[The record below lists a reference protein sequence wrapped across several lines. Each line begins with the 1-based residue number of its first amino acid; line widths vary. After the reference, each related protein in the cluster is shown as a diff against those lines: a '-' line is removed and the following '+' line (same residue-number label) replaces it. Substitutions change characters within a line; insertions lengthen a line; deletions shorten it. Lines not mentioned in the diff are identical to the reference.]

1 MNIPK
6 PKNSVKD
13 TFGFSIKTLLVFVLF
28 ILNIQTNA
36 QDKKNKFISNFEE
49 IFITVYTE
57 KSFSFETDVLISDT
71 NLIYLNV
78 EDLFRKLKI
87 KCLSN
92 ENILTGFIENESNR
106 YRIDFKK
113 KQIKIGTISI
123 DFTKRVIADFGVDY
137 IEASALSDAF
147 GLTILFNPRSLSAKL
162 TSSFE
167 LPFIKQQRI
176 ENTRS
181 NISKLQGKPS
191 ISDTIITR
199 NYHLFKLGT
208 LDWSLSSFQNLNIA
222 STSAISL
229 RAGSELL
236 YGEANVS
243 INYNDQSKFDP
254 RQIQYNWR
262 WIDNDKKIIKQAQ
275 LGNVSNQSIA
285 FLNAPLIGAT
295 FNNSPN
301 TIRKASGS
309 FTINDY
315 TEPNWTVELYIN
327 DILVDYTLAD
337 ASGLYLFKVPIVYGY
352 TTLKLKFYGL
362 LGEERT
368 EERTMNTPYT
378 FVPPKTLEYSFTS
391 GVLQDA
397 VNSRFGQVGF
407 NYGVSRFLT
416 FGAGLEYL
424 SSIPNHPFI
433 PFAKITFQPFPS
445 MVLNFDYAHN
455 VSTKGLMNVYFT
467 KNMFL
472 EVDYTKFVEGQL
484 ARRFSALEEL
494 KVRFSRP
501 FKNKYF
507 SGFTRLNFNQFVYK
521 SLTYNQFDFLMSTYY
536 KQFNLS
542 SSSFINWASS
552 NSSFIRSVLALSYR
566 LRNGL
571 VVRSSAE
578 YNLSTNNL
586 VRFNGEIEMRVSEMY
601 FSLSYARS
609 IQSKKNNFFLS
620 LRYDLP
626 FARAGIS
633 SSYSHNSLV
642 FSENAQGS
650 LAFDGENNYVHT
662 SRNSAISKGGI
673 LFYPFLDLNQ
683 NGVLDS
689 GEKKVLL
696 SNVSVASNVA
706 VISKK
711 DSIVRVSDLNAFVNY
726 NVKFSDTDLDNIS
739 WRFKDNTYQ
748 VVVDPNQ
755 YKHVYVPIISVG
767 EVNGMVYLV
776 SNKTMKGQ
784 ARVTLQVY
792 DEKGAKVAETLSE
805 YDGYFSYLGLKPG
818 TYIVRVDESQLK
830 KLNYK
835 SYPTEH
841 QIVIKEST
849 YGDLLEG
856 LDFKLTSI
864 ASLILKE

>member
-13 TFGFSIKTLLVFVLF
+13 AFGFSIKTLLVFVLF

-181 NISKLQGKPS
+181 NISKLQGKPI

-841 QIVIKEST
+841 QIVIKKST

>member
-13 TFGFSIKTLLVFVLF
+13 AFGFSIKTLLVFVLF

-181 NISKLQGKPS
+181 NISKLQGKPI

-455 VSTKGLMNVYFT
+455 VSAKGLMNVYFT

>member
-1 MNIPK
+1 MHIPR

-13 TFGFSIKTLLVFVLF
+13 DFGFSIKTLLIFSVL

-57 KSFSFETDVLISDT
+57 KSFSFETDILISDT

-87 KCLSN
+87 KCLYN

-106 YRIDFKK
+106 YIINFKK

-123 DFTKRVIADFGVDY
+123 DFTKRVIADFGVNY
-137 IEASALSDAF
+137 IEASVLSDAF
-147 GLTILFNPRSLSAKL
+147 GLSILFNPRSLSAKL

-167 LPFIKQQRI
+167 LPFAKQMRI

-222 STSAISL
+222 STTAISL

-236 YGEANVS
+236 YGESNVS
-243 INYNDQSKFDP
+243 LNYDDQNKFDP

-275 LGNVSNQSIA
+275 LGNVSSQSIA

-301 TIRKASGS
+301 TIRKASGF

-327 DILVDYTLAD
+327 DILVDYTVAD
-337 ASGLYLFKVPIVYGY
+337 ASGLYLFQVPIVYGY

-397 VNSRFGQVGF
+397 VKSRFGQVGF

-433 PFAKITFQPFPS
+433 PFAKVSFQPFPS

-455 VSTKGLMNVYFT
+455 VSTRGLMNVYFT
-467 KNMFL
+467 ESIFL
-472 EVDYTKFVEGQL
+472 EVDYTKFVEEQL

-501 FKNKYF
+501 FKSNYF

-601 FSLSYARS
+601 FSFSYARS

-620 LRYDLP
+620 FRYDLP

-633 SSYSHNSLV
+633 SSYSNKSLV

-650 LAFDGENNYVHT
+650 LAFGGDNNYVHV
-662 SRNSAISKGGI
+662 SRNSAIGKGGV

-696 SNVSVASNVA
+696 SNVSVSSNVA

-748 VVVDPNQ
+748 ILVDPNQ
-755 YKHVYVPIISVG
+755 YKRVYVPIISVG

-784 ARVTLQVY
+784 ARVTLQIY
-792 DEKGAKVAETLSE
+792 DKKGEKVAETLSE

-818 TYIVRVDESQLK
+818 IYSVRVDESQLK

-835 SYPTEH
+835 SYPTKH
-841 QIVIKEST
+841 QIIIKEST
-849 YGDLLEG
+849 YGDFLEG
-856 LDFKLTSI
+856 LDFKLKSI
-864 ASLILKE
+864 APLILKE

>member
-1 MNIPK
+1 MNTSR

-13 TFGFSIKTLLVFVLF
+13 DFGFSVKTLLIFGLF

-49 IFITVYTE
+49 IFITIYTE

-113 KQIKIGTISI
+113 KQIKVGNLSI
-123 DFTKRVIADFGVDY
+123 DITKRIIADFGVDY
-137 IEASALSDAF
+137 IEASVLSDAF

-167 LPFIKQQRI
+167 LPFVKQLRI

-222 STSAISL
+222 STTAISL

-243 INYNDQSKFDP
+243 INYDDQSKFNP

-275 LGNVSNQSIA
+275 LGNVSSQSIA
-285 FLNAPLIGAT
+285 LLNAPLIGAT

-301 TIRKASGS
+301 TVRKASGS
-309 FTINDY
+309 FIINDY

-391 GVLQDA
+391 GVLQDE
-397 VNSRFGQVGF
+397 VKSRFGQVGF

-433 PFAKITFQPFPS
+433 PFAKVTFQPFPS

-455 VSTKGLMNVYFT
+455 VSTRGLVNVYFT
-467 KNMFL
+467 ESIFL

-484 ARRFSALEEL
+484 AKRFSALEEV
-494 KVRFSRP
+494 KVRFSKP
-501 FKNKYF
+501 FK
-507 SGFTRLNFNQFVYK
+507 SNQFG
-521 SLTYNQFDFLMSTYY
+521 FLMSTYY
-536 KQFNLS
+536 KQFSLS
-542 SSSFINWASS
+542 SSSFINWTSS
-552 NSSFIRSVLALSYR
+552 NSSFIRSLLALSYR

-578 YNLSTNNL
+578 YNLNTNNL
-586 VRFNGEIEMRVSEMY
+586 VRLNGEIEMRVSKMY
-601 FSLSYARS
+601 FSLSYERS
-609 IQSKKNNFFLS
+609 IQSKNNNFFLS
-620 LRYDLP
+620 FRYDLP

-633 SSYSHNSLV
+633 SSYSNKSLV

-650 LAFDGENNYVHT
+650 LAFGGDNNYVHT
-662 SRNSAISKGGI
+662 SKNSAISKGGI

-683 NGVLDS
+683 NGVMDT

-696 SNVSVASNVA
+696 SNVSVSSNVA

-726 NVKFSDTDLDNIS
+726 TIKFSNTYLDNIS

-748 VVVDPNQ
+748 ILVDPNQ
-755 YKHVYVPIISVG
+755 YKRVYVPIISVG

-776 SNKTMKGQ
+776 SDKTMKGQ

-792 DEKGAKVAETLSE
+792 DKKGKKVAETISE

-818 TYIVRVDESQLK
+818 IYTVRVDESQLK

-835 SYPTEH
+835 SYPLVH

-856 LDFKLTSI
+856 LDFKL
-864 ASLILKE
+864 K

>member
-1 MNIPK
+1 MNTSR

-13 TFGFSIKTLLVFVLF
+13 DFGFSVKTLLIFGLF

-49 IFITVYTE
+49 IFITIYTE

-113 KQIKIGTISI
+113 KQIKVGNLSI
-123 DFTKRVIADFGVDY
+123 DITKRIIADFGVDY
-137 IEASALSDAF
+137 IEASVLSDAF

-167 LPFIKQQRI
+167 LPFVKQLRI

-222 STSAISL
+222 STTAISL
-229 RAGSELL
+229 RTGSELL

-243 INYNDQSKFDP
+243 INYDDQSKFNP

-275 LGNVSNQSIA
+275 LGNVSSQSIA
-285 FLNAPLIGAT
+285 LLNAPLIGAT

-301 TIRKASGS
+301 TVRKASGS
-309 FTINDY
+309 FIINDY

-391 GVLQDA
+391 GVLQDE
-397 VNSRFGQVGF
+397 VKSRFGQVGF

-433 PFAKITFQPFPS
+433 PFAKVTFQPFPS

-455 VSTKGLMNVYFT
+455 VSTRGLVNVYFT
-467 KNMFL
+467 ESIFL

-484 ARRFSALEEL
+484 AKRFSALEEV
-494 KVRFSRP
+494 KVRFSKP
-501 FKNKYF
+501 FKSNYF
-507 SGFTRLNFNQFVYK
+507 SGFTKLNFNQSVYK
-521 SLTYNQFDFLMSTYY
+521 SITYNQFGFLMSTYY
-536 KQFNLS
+536 KQFSLS
-542 SSSFINWASS
+542 SSSFINWTSS
-552 NSSFIRSVLALSYR
+552 NSSFIRSLLALSYR

-578 YNLSTNNL
+578 YNLNTNNL
-586 VRFNGEIEMRVSEMY
+586 VRLNGEIEMRVSKMY
-601 FSLSYARS
+601 FSLSYERS
-609 IQSKKNNFFLS
+609 IQSKNNNFFLS
-620 LRYDLP
+620 FRYDLP

-633 SSYSHNSLV
+633 SSYSNKSLV

-650 LAFDGENNYVHT
+650 LAFGGDNNYVHT
-662 SRNSAISKGGI
+662 SKNSAISKGGI

-683 NGVLDS
+683 NGVMDT

-696 SNVSVASNVA
+696 SNVSVSSNVA

-726 NVKFSDTDLDNIS
+726 TIKFSNTYLDNIS

-748 VVVDPNQ
+748 ILVDPNQ
-755 YKHVYVPIISVG
+755 YKRVYVPIISVG

-776 SNKTMKGQ
+776 SDKTMKGQ

-792 DEKGAKVAETLSE
+792 DKKGKKVAETISE

-818 TYIVRVDESQLK
+818 IYTVRVDESQLK

-835 SYPTEH
+835 SYPLVH

-856 LDFKLTSI
+856 LDFKL
-864 ASLILKE
+864 K

>member
-13 TFGFSIKTLLVFVLF
+13 AFGFSIKTLLVFVLF

-181 NISKLQGKPS
+181 NISKLQGKPI

-856 LDFKLTSI
+856 LDFKLKSI
-864 ASLILKE
+864 APLILKE

>member
-13 TFGFSIKTLLVFVLF
+13 AFGFSIKTLLVFGLF

-181 NISKLQGKPS
+181 NISKLQGKPI

>member
-1 MNIPK
+1 MNRPR
-6 PKNSVKD
+6 PKNSIKD
-13 TFGFSIKTLLVFVLF
+13 AFSSSIKTLLVFGLF
-28 ILNIQTNA
+28 ILNIHTNA
-36 QDKKNKFISNFEE
+36 QDKKLNFISTFEK

-57 KSFSFETDVLISDT
+57 KNFSFETDVLISDT
-71 NLIYLNV
+71 NLMYLNV
-78 EDLFRKLKI
+78 EDIFRKLKI
-87 KCLSN
+87 KCLSS

-113 KQIKIGTISI
+113 KQIKIGNISI
-123 DFTKRVIADFGVDY
+123 DFTKRIIEDFGVNY
-137 IEASALSDAF
+137 IEASVLSDAF

-167 LPFIKQQRI
+167 LPFIKLLRI

-181 NISKLQGKPS
+181 NISKLQGKSS

-208 LDWSLSSFQNLNIA
+208 LDWALSSFQNLNIA
-222 STSAISL
+222 STNAISL
-229 RAGSELL
+229 RAGAELL

-275 LGNVSNQSIA
+275 LGTIFSQSIA
-285 FLNAPLIGAT
+285 LLNAPLIGAT

-301 TIRKASGS
+301 TVRKASGS
-309 FTINDY
+309 FIINDY

-378 FVPPKTLEYSFTS
+378 FVPAKTLEYSFTS
-391 GVLQDA
+391 GILQDD
-397 VNSRFGQVGF
+397 VKSRFGQVGF
-407 NYGVSRFLT
+407 NYGVTRFLT
-416 FGAGLEYL
+416 LGAGLEYL

-433 PFAKITFQPFPS
+433 PFAKVTFQPFPS

-455 VSTKGLMNVYFT
+455 VSTRGLMNFYFT
-467 KNMFL
+467 ENIFL

-484 ARRFSALEEL
+484 ARRFNALEEV

-501 FKNKYF
+501 FNGKYF
-507 SGFTRLNFNQFVYK
+507 SGFTKLNFNQFVYK
-521 SLTYNQFDFLMSTYY
+521 SHTYNQIGFLMSTYY

-542 SSSFINWASS
+542 SSSFMNWTSP
-552 NSSFIRSVLALSYR
+552 NSSFMRSVLTLSYR

-571 VVRSSAE
+571 VLRPSAE

-586 VRFNGEIEMRVSEMY
+586 VRFRGEIEMRVSKMY
-601 FSLSYARS
+601 FSLSYERS
-609 IQSKKNNFFLS
+609 IQSKKNNLFLS

-633 SSYSHNSLV
+633 SSYSNKRLV

-650 LAFDGENNYVHT
+650 LAFGGDNNYVHT
-662 SRNSAISKGGI
+662 SKNSAIGKGGV

-683 NGVLDS
+683 NGVMDT

-696 SNVSVASNVA
+696 SKVSVSSNVA

-726 NVKFSDTDLDNIS
+726 NIKFSDTDLDNIS

-748 VVVDPNQ
+748 VLVDPNQ
-755 YKHVYVPIISVG
+755 YKRVYVPIISVG

-776 SNKTMKGQ
+776 SDKIMKGQ
-784 ARVTLQVY
+784 ARVTLQIY
-792 DEKGAKVAETLSE
+792 DKKGKKVAETLSE

-818 TYIVRVDESQLK
+818 VYTVRVDESQLK
-830 KLNYK
+830 ILNYK
-835 SYPTEH
+835 SYPNEIEVVINRMTEGD
-841 QIVIKEST
+841 IV
-849 YGDLLEG
+849 EG
-856 LDFKLTSI
+856 LDFKLKSI
-864 ASLILKE
+864 ESLIPKE

>member
-13 TFGFSIKTLLVFVLF
+13 AFGFSIKTLLVFVLF

-181 NISKLQGKPS
+181 NISKLQGKPI

>member
-1 MNIPK
+1 MNTSR

-13 TFGFSIKTLLVFVLF
+13 DFGFSVKTLLIFGLF

-49 IFITVYTE
+49 IFITIYTE

-113 KQIKIGTISI
+113 KQIKVGNLSI
-123 DFTKRVIADFGVDY
+123 DITKRIIADFGVDY
-137 IEASALSDAF
+137 IEASVLSDAF

-167 LPFIKQQRI
+167 LPFVKQLRI

-222 STSAISL
+222 STTAISL
-229 RAGSELL
+229 RTGSELL

-243 INYNDQSKFDP
+243 INYDDQSKFNP

-275 LGNVSNQSIA
+275 LGNVSSQSIA
-285 FLNAPLIGAT
+285 LLNAPLIGAT

-301 TIRKASGS
+301 TVRKASGS
-309 FTINDY
+309 FIINDY

-391 GVLQDA
+391 GVLQDE
-397 VNSRFGQVGF
+397 VKSRFGQVGF

-433 PFAKITFQPFPS
+433 PFAKVTFQPFPS
-445 MVLNFDYAHN
+445 IVLNFDYAHN
-455 VSTKGLMNVYFT
+455 VSTRGLVNVYFT
-467 KNMFL
+467 ESIFL

-484 ARRFSALEEL
+484 AKRFSALEEV
-494 KVRFSRP
+494 KVRFSKP
-501 FKNKYF
+501 FKSNYF
-507 SGFTRLNFNQFVYK
+507 SGFTKLNFNQSVYK
-521 SLTYNQFDFLMSTYY
+521 SITYNQFGFLMSTYY
-536 KQFNLS
+536 KQFSLS
-542 SSSFINWASS
+542 SSSFINWTSS
-552 NSSFIRSVLALSYR
+552 NSSFIRSLLALSYR

-578 YNLSTNNL
+578 YNLNTNNL
-586 VRFNGEIEMRVSEMY
+586 VRLNGEIEMRVSKMY
-601 FSLSYARS
+601 FSLSYERS
-609 IQSKKNNFFLS
+609 IQSKNNNFFLS
-620 LRYDLP
+620 FRYDLP

-633 SSYSHNSLV
+633 SSYSNKSLV

-650 LAFDGENNYVHT
+650 LAFGGDNNYVHT
-662 SRNSAISKGGI
+662 SKNSAISKGGI

-683 NGVLDS
+683 NGVMDT

-696 SNVSVASNVA
+696 SNVSVSSNVA

-711 DSIVRVSDLNAFVNY
+711 DSIVRVSDLNAFINY
-726 NVKFSDTDLDNIS
+726 TIKFSNTDLDNIS

-748 VVVDPNQ
+748 ILVDPNQ
-755 YKHVYVPIISVG
+755 YKRVYVPIISVG

-776 SNKTMKGQ
+776 SDKTMKGQ

-792 DEKGAKVAETLSE
+792 DKKGEKVAETISE

-818 TYIVRVDESQLK
+818 IYTVRVDESQLK

-835 SYPTEH
+835 SYPLVH

-856 LDFKLTSI
+856 LDFKL
-864 ASLILKE
+864 K

>member
-1 MNIPK
+1 MNTSR

-13 TFGFSIKTLLVFVLF
+13 DFGFSVKTLLIFGLF

-49 IFITVYTE
+49 IFITIYTE

-113 KQIKIGTISI
+113 KQIKVGNLSI
-123 DFTKRVIADFGVDY
+123 DITKRIIADFGVDY
-137 IEASALSDAF
+137 IEASVLSDAF

-167 LPFIKQQRI
+167 LPFVKQLRI

-222 STSAISL
+222 STTAISL
-229 RAGSELL
+229 RTGSELL

-243 INYNDQSKFDP
+243 INYDDQSKFNP

-275 LGNVSNQSIA
+275 LGNVSSQSIA
-285 FLNAPLIGAT
+285 LLNAPLIGAT

-301 TIRKASGS
+301 TVRKASGS
-309 FTINDY
+309 FIINDY

-391 GVLQDA
+391 GVLQDE
-397 VNSRFGQVGF
+397 VKSRFGQVGF

-433 PFAKITFQPFPS
+433 PFAKVTFQPFPS

-455 VSTKGLMNVYFT
+455 VSTRGLVNVYFT
-467 KNMFL
+467 ESIFL

-484 ARRFSALEEL
+484 AKRFSALEEV
-494 KVRFSRP
+494 KVRFSKP
-501 FKNKYF
+501 FKSNYF
-507 SGFTRLNFNQFVYK
+507 SGFTKLNFNQSVYK
-521 SLTYNQFDFLMSTYY
+521 SITYNQFGFLMSTYY
-536 KQFNLS
+536 KQFSLS
-542 SSSFINWASS
+542 SSSFINWTSS
-552 NSSFIRSVLALSYR
+552 NSSFIRSLLALSYR

-578 YNLSTNNL
+578 YNLNTNNL
-586 VRFNGEIEMRVSEMY
+586 VRLNGEIEMRVSKMY
-601 FSLSYARS
+601 FSLSYERS
-609 IQSKKNNFFLS
+609 IQSKNNNFFLS
-620 LRYDLP
+620 FRYDLP

-633 SSYSHNSLV
+633 SSYSNKSLV

-650 LAFDGENNYVHT
+650 LAFGGDNNYVHT
-662 SRNSAISKGGI
+662 SKNSAISKGGI

-683 NGVLDS
+683 NGVMDT

-696 SNVSVASNVA
+696 SKVSVSSNVA

-726 NVKFSDTDLDNIS
+726 TIKFSNTDLDNIS

-748 VVVDPNQ
+748 ILVDPNQ
-755 YKHVYVPIISVG
+755 YKRVYVPIISVG

-776 SNKTMKGQ
+776 SDKTMKGQ

-792 DEKGAKVAETLSE
+792 DKKGEKVAETISE

-818 TYIVRVDESQLK
+818 IYTVRVDESQLK

-835 SYPTEH
+835 SYPLVH

-856 LDFKLTSI
+856 LDFKL
-864 ASLILKE
+864 K

>member
-1 MNIPK
+1 MNTSR

-13 TFGFSIKTLLVFVLF
+13 DFGFSVKTLLIFGLF

-49 IFITVYTE
+49 IFITIYTE

-113 KQIKIGTISI
+113 KQIKVGNLSI
-123 DFTKRVIADFGVDY
+123 DITKRIIADFGVDY
-137 IEASALSDAF
+137 IEASVLSDAF

-167 LPFIKQQRI
+167 LPFVKQLRI

-222 STSAISL
+222 STTAISL
-229 RAGSELL
+229 RTGSELL

-243 INYNDQSKFDP
+243 INYDDQSKFNP

-275 LGNVSNQSIA
+275 LGNVSSQSIA
-285 FLNAPLIGAT
+285 LLNAPLIGAT

-301 TIRKASGS
+301 TVRKASGS
-309 FTINDY
+309 FIINDY

-391 GVLQDA
+391 GVLQDE
-397 VNSRFGQVGF
+397 VKSRFGQVGF

-433 PFAKITFQPFPS
+433 PFAKVTFQPFPS
-445 MVLNFDYAHN
+445 IVLNFDYAHN
-455 VSTKGLMNVYFT
+455 VSTRGLVNVYFT
-467 KNMFL
+467 ESIFL

-484 ARRFSALEEL
+484 AKRFSALEEV
-494 KVRFSRP
+494 KVRFSKP
-501 FKNKYF
+501 FKSNYF
-507 SGFTRLNFNQFVYK
+507 SGFTKLNFNQSVYK
-521 SLTYNQFDFLMSTYY
+521 SITYNQFGFLMSTYY
-536 KQFNLS
+536 KQFSLS
-542 SSSFINWASS
+542 SSSFINWTSS
-552 NSSFIRSVLALSYR
+552 NSSFIRSLLALSYR

-578 YNLSTNNL
+578 YNLNTNNL
-586 VRFNGEIEMRVSEMY
+586 VRLNGEIEMRVSKMY
-601 FSLSYARS
+601 FSLSYERS
-609 IQSKKNNFFLS
+609 IQSKNNNFFLS
-620 LRYDLP
+620 FRYDLP

-633 SSYSHNSLV
+633 SSYSNKSLV

-650 LAFDGENNYVHT
+650 LAFGGDNNYVHT
-662 SRNSAISKGGI
+662 SKNSAISKGGI

-683 NGVLDS
+683 NGVMDT

-696 SNVSVASNVA
+696 SNVSVSSNVA

-726 NVKFSDTDLDNIS
+726 TIKFSNTDLDNIS

-748 VVVDPNQ
+748 ILVDPNQ
-755 YKHVYVPIISVG
+755 YKRVYVPIISVG

-776 SNKTMKGQ
+776 SDKTMKGQ

-792 DEKGAKVAETLSE
+792 DKKGEKVAETISE

-818 TYIVRVDESQLK
+818 IYTVRVDESQLK

-835 SYPTEH
+835 SYPLVH

-856 LDFKLTSI
+856 LDFKL
-864 ASLILKE
+864 K

>member
-1 MNIPK
+1 MNTSR

-13 TFGFSIKTLLVFVLF
+13 DFGFSVKTLLIFGLF

-49 IFITVYTE
+49 IFITIYTE

-113 KQIKIGTISI
+113 KQIKVGNLSI
-123 DFTKRVIADFGVDY
+123 DITKRIIADFGVDY
-137 IEASALSDAF
+137 IEASVLSDAF

-167 LPFIKQQRI
+167 LPFVKQLRI

-222 STSAISL
+222 STTAISL
-229 RAGSELL
+229 RTGSELL

-243 INYNDQSKFDP
+243 INYDDQSKFNP

-275 LGNVSNQSIA
+275 LGNVSSQSIA
-285 FLNAPLIGAT
+285 LLNAPLIGAT

-301 TIRKASGS
+301 TVRKASGS
-309 FTINDY
+309 FIINDY

-391 GVLQDA
+391 GVLQDE
-397 VNSRFGQVGF
+397 VKSRFGQVGF

-433 PFAKITFQPFPS
+433 PFAKVTFQPFPS
-445 MVLNFDYAHN
+445 IVLNFDYAHN
-455 VSTKGLMNVYFT
+455 LSTRGLVNVYFT
-467 KNMFL
+467 ESIFL

-484 ARRFSALEEL
+484 AKRFSALEEV
-494 KVRFSRP
+494 KIRFSKP
-501 FKNKYF
+501 FKSNYF
-507 SGFTRLNFNQFVYK
+507 SGFTKLNFNQSVYK
-521 SLTYNQFDFLMSTYY
+521 SITYNQFGFLMSTYY
-536 KQFNLS
+536 KQFSLS
-542 SSSFINWASS
+542 SSSFINWTSS
-552 NSSFIRSVLALSYR
+552 NSSFIRSLLALSYR

-578 YNLSTNNL
+578 YNLNTNNL
-586 VRFNGEIEMRVSEMY
+586 VRLNGEIEMRVSKMY
-601 FSLSYARS
+601 FSLSYERS
-609 IQSKKNNFFLS
+609 IQSKNNNFFLS
-620 LRYDLP
+620 FRYDLP

-633 SSYSHNSLV
+633 SSYSNKSLV

-650 LAFDGENNYVHT
+650 LAFGGDNNYVHT
-662 SRNSAISKGGI
+662 SKNSAISKGGI

-683 NGVLDS
+683 NGVMDT

-696 SNVSVASNVA
+696 SNVSVSSNVA

-726 NVKFSDTDLDNIS
+726 TIKFSNTDLDNIS

-748 VVVDPNQ
+748 ILVDPNQ
-755 YKHVYVPIISVG
+755 YKRVYVPIISVG

-776 SNKTMKGQ
+776 SDKTMKGQ

-792 DEKGAKVAETLSE
+792 DKKGEKVAETISE

-818 TYIVRVDESQLK
+818 IYTVRVDESQLK

-835 SYPTEH
+835 SYPLVH

-856 LDFKLTSI
+856 LDFKL
-864 ASLILKE
+864 K

>member
-1 MNIPK
+1 MNTSR

-13 TFGFSIKTLLVFVLF
+13 DFGFSVKTLLIFGLF

-49 IFITVYTE
+49 IFITIYTE

-113 KQIKIGTISI
+113 KQIKVGNLSI
-123 DFTKRVIADFGVDY
+123 DITKRIIADFGVDY
-137 IEASALSDAF
+137 IEASVLSDAF

-167 LPFIKQQRI
+167 LPFVKQLRI

-222 STSAISL
+222 STTAISL
-229 RAGSELL
+229 RTGSELL

-243 INYNDQSKFDP
+243 INYDDQSKFNP

-275 LGNVSNQSIA
+275 LGNVSSQSIA
-285 FLNAPLIGAT
+285 LLNAPLIGAT

-301 TIRKASGS
+301 TVRKASGS
-309 FTINDY
+309 FIINDY

-391 GVLQDA
+391 GVLQDE
-397 VNSRFGQVGF
+397 VKSRFGQVGF

-433 PFAKITFQPFPS
+433 PFAKVTFQPFPS

-455 VSTKGLMNVYFT
+455 VSTRGLVNVYFT
-467 KNMFL
+467 ESIFL

-484 ARRFSALEEL
+484 AKRFSALEEV
-494 KVRFSRP
+494 KVRFSKP
-501 FKNKYF
+501 FKSNYF
-507 SGFTRLNFNQFVYK
+507 SGFTKLNFNQSVYK
-521 SLTYNQFDFLMSTYY
+521 SITYNQFGFLMSTYY
-536 KQFNLS
+536 KQFSLS
-542 SSSFINWASS
+542 SSSFINWTSS
-552 NSSFIRSVLALSYR
+552 NSSFIRSLLALSYR

-578 YNLSTNNL
+578 YNLNTNNL
-586 VRFNGEIEMRVSEMY
+586 VRLNGEIEMRVSKMY
-601 FSLSYARS
+601 FSLSYERS
-609 IQSKKNNFFLS
+609 IQSKNNNFFLS
-620 LRYDLP
+620 FRYDLP

-633 SSYSHNSLV
+633 SSYSNKSLV

-650 LAFDGENNYVHT
+650 LAFGGDNNYVHT
-662 SRNSAISKGGI
+662 SKNSAISKGGI

-683 NGVLDS
+683 NGVMDT

-696 SNVSVASNVA
+696 SKVSVSSNVA

-726 NVKFSDTDLDNIS
+726 TIKFSNTDLDNIS

-748 VVVDPNQ
+748 ILVDPNQ
-755 YKHVYVPIISVG
+755 YKRVYVPIISVG

-776 SNKTMKGQ
+776 SDKTMKGQ

-792 DEKGAKVAETLSE
+792 DKKGKKVAETISE

-818 TYIVRVDESQLK
+818 IYTVRVDESQLK

-835 SYPTEH
+835 SYPLVH

-856 LDFKLTSI
+856 LDFKL
-864 ASLILKE
+864 K

>member
-1 MNIPK
+1 MNTSR

-13 TFGFSIKTLLVFVLF
+13 DFGFSVKTLLIFGLF

-49 IFITVYTE
+49 IFITIYTE

-113 KQIKIGTISI
+113 KQIKVGNLSI
-123 DFTKRVIADFGVDY
+123 DITKRIIADFGVDY
-137 IEASALSDAF
+137 IEASVLSDAF

-167 LPFIKQQRI
+167 LPFVKQLRI

-222 STSAISL
+222 STTAISL

-243 INYNDQSKFDP
+243 INYDDQSKFNP

-275 LGNVSNQSIA
+275 LGNVSSQSIA
-285 FLNAPLIGAT
+285 LLNAPLIGAT

-301 TIRKASGS
+301 TVRKASGS
-309 FTINDY
+309 FIINDY

-391 GVLQDA
+391 GVLQDE
-397 VNSRFGQVGF
+397 VKSRFGQVGF

-433 PFAKITFQPFPS
+433 PFAKVTFQPFPS

-455 VSTKGLMNVYFT
+455 VSTRGLVNVYFT
-467 KNMFL
+467 ESIFL

-484 ARRFSALEEL
+484 AKRFSALEEV
-494 KVRFSRP
+494 KVRFSKP
-501 FKNKYF
+501 FKSNYF
-507 SGFTRLNFNQFVYK
+507 SGFTKLNFNQSVYK
-521 SLTYNQFDFLMSTYY
+521 SITYNQFGFLMSTYY
-536 KQFNLS
+536 KQFSLS
-542 SSSFINWASS
+542 SSSFINWTSS
-552 NSSFIRSVLALSYR
+552 NSSFIRSLLALSYR

-578 YNLSTNNL
+578 YNLNTNNL
-586 VRFNGEIEMRVSEMY
+586 VRLNGEIEMRVSKMY
-601 FSLSYARS
+601 FSLSYERS
-609 IQSKKNNFFLS
+609 IQSKNNNFFLS
-620 LRYDLP
+620 FRYDLP

-633 SSYSHNSLV
+633 SSYSNKSLV

-650 LAFDGENNYVHT
+650 LAFGGDNNYVHT
-662 SRNSAISKGGI
+662 SKNSAISKGGI

-683 NGVLDS
+683 NGVMDT

-696 SNVSVASNVA
+696 SNVSVSSNVA

-726 NVKFSDTDLDNIS
+726 TIKFSNTDLDNIS

-748 VVVDPNQ
+748 ILVDPNQ
-755 YKHVYVPIISVG
+755 YKRVYVPIISVG

-776 SNKTMKGQ
+776 SDKTMKGQ

-792 DEKGAKVAETLSE
+792 DKKGEKVAETISE

-818 TYIVRVDESQLK
+818 IYTVRVDESQLK

-835 SYPTEH
+835 SYPLVH

-856 LDFKLTSI
+856 LDFKL
-864 ASLILKE
+864 K

>member
-1 MNIPK
+1 MNTSR

-13 TFGFSIKTLLVFVLF
+13 DFGFSVKTLLIFGLF

-49 IFITVYTE
+49 IFITIYTE

-113 KQIKIGTISI
+113 KQIKVGNLSI
-123 DFTKRVIADFGVDY
+123 DITKRIIADFGVDY
-137 IEASALSDAF
+137 IEASVLSDAF

-167 LPFIKQQRI
+167 LPFVKQLRI

-222 STSAISL
+222 STTAISL
-229 RAGSELL
+229 RTGSELL

-243 INYNDQSKFDP
+243 INYDDQSKFNP

-275 LGNVSNQSIA
+275 LGNVSSQSIA
-285 FLNAPLIGAT
+285 LLNAPLIGAT

-301 TIRKASGS
+301 TVRKASGS
-309 FTINDY
+309 FIINDY

-391 GVLQDA
+391 GVLQDE
-397 VNSRFGQVGF
+397 VKSRFGQVGF

-433 PFAKITFQPFPS
+433 PFAKVTFQPFPS

-455 VSTKGLMNVYFT
+455 VSTRGLVNVYFT
-467 KNMFL
+467 ESIFL

-484 ARRFSALEEL
+484 AKRFSALEEV
-494 KVRFSRP
+494 KVRFSKP
-501 FKNKYF
+501 FKSNYF
-507 SGFTRLNFNQFVYK
+507 SGFTKLNFNQSVYK
-521 SLTYNQFDFLMSTYY
+521 SITYNQFGFLMSTYY
-536 KQFNLS
+536 KQFSLS
-542 SSSFINWASS
+542 SSSFINWTSS
-552 NSSFIRSVLALSYR
+552 NSSFIRSLLALSYR

-578 YNLSTNNL
+578 YNLNTNNL
-586 VRFNGEIEMRVSEMY
+586 VRLNGEIEMRVSKMY
-601 FSLSYARS
+601 FSLSYERS
-609 IQSKKNNFFLS
+609 IQSKNNNFFLS
-620 LRYDLP
+620 FRYDLP

-633 SSYSHNSLV
+633 SSYSNKSLV

-650 LAFDGENNYVHT
+650 LAFGGDNNYVHT
-662 SRNSAISKGGI
+662 SKNSAISKGGI

-683 NGVLDS
+683 NGVMDT

-696 SNVSVASNVA
+696 SNVSVSSNVA

-726 NVKFSDTDLDNIS
+726 TIKFSNTDLDNIS

-748 VVVDPNQ
+748 ILVDPNQ
-755 YKHVYVPIISVG
+755 YKRVYVPIISVG

-776 SNKTMKGQ
+776 SDKTMKGQ

-792 DEKGAKVAETLSE
+792 DKKGKKVAETISE

-818 TYIVRVDESQLK
+818 IYTVRVDESQLK

-835 SYPTEH
+835 SYPLVH

-856 LDFKLTSI
+856 LDFKL
-864 ASLILKE
+864 K

>member
-1 MNIPK
+1 MNTSR

-13 TFGFSIKTLLVFVLF
+13 DFGFSVKTLLIFGLF

-49 IFITVYTE
+49 IFITIYTE

-113 KQIKIGTISI
+113 KQIKVGNLSI
-123 DFTKRVIADFGVDY
+123 DITKRIIADFGVDY
-137 IEASALSDAF
+137 IEASVLSDAF

-167 LPFIKQQRI
+167 LPFVKQLRI

-222 STSAISL
+222 STTAISL

-243 INYNDQSKFDP
+243 INYDDQSKFNP

-275 LGNVSNQSIA
+275 LGNVSSQSIA
-285 FLNAPLIGAT
+285 LLNAPLIGAT

-301 TIRKASGS
+301 TVRKASGS
-309 FTINDY
+309 FIINDY

-391 GVLQDA
+391 GVLQDE
-397 VNSRFGQVGF
+397 VKSRFGQVGF

-433 PFAKITFQPFPS
+433 PFAKVTFQPFPS
-445 MVLNFDYAHN
+445 MVLNFYYAHN
-455 VSTKGLMNVYFT
+455 VSTRGLVNVYFT
-467 KNMFL
+467 ESIFL

-484 ARRFSALEEL
+484 ARRFSALEEV
-494 KVRFSRP
+494 KVRFSKP
-501 FKNKYF
+501 FKSNYF
-507 SGFTRLNFNQFVYK
+507 SGFTKLNFNQSVYK
-521 SLTYNQFDFLMSTYY
+521 SITYNQFGFLMSTYY

-542 SSSFINWASS
+542 SSSFINWTSS
-552 NSSFIRSVLALSYR
+552 NSSFIRSLLALSYR

-578 YNLSTNNL
+578 YNLNTNNL
-586 VRFNGEIEMRVSEMY
+586 VRLNGEIEMRVSKMY
-601 FSLSYARS
+601 FSLSYERS
-609 IQSKKNNFFLS
+609 IQSKNNNFFLS
-620 LRYDLP
+620 FRYDLP

-633 SSYSHNSLV
+633 SSYSNKSLV

-650 LAFDGENNYVHT
+650 LAFGGDNNYVHT
-662 SRNSAISKGGI
+662 SKNSAISKGGI

-683 NGVLDS
+683 NGVMDT

-696 SNVSVASNVA
+696 SKVSVSSNVA

-726 NVKFSDTDLDNIS
+726 TIKFSNTDLDNIS

-748 VVVDPNQ
+748 ILVDPNQ
-755 YKHVYVPIISVG
+755 YKRVYVPIISVG

-776 SNKTMKGQ
+776 SDKTMKGQ

-792 DEKGAKVAETLSE
+792 DKKGEKVAETISE

-818 TYIVRVDESQLK
+818 IYTVRVDESQLK

-835 SYPTEH
+835 SYPLVH

-856 LDFKLTSI
+856 LDFKL
-864 ASLILKE
+864 K

>member
-1 MNIPK
+1 MNTSR

-13 TFGFSIKTLLVFVLF
+13 DFGFSVKTLLIFGLF

-49 IFITVYTE
+49 IFITIYTE

-113 KQIKIGTISI
+113 KQIKVGNLSI
-123 DFTKRVIADFGVDY
+123 DITKRIIADFGVDY
-137 IEASALSDAF
+137 IEASVLSDAF

-167 LPFIKQQRI
+167 LPFVKQLRI

-222 STSAISL
+222 STTAISL

-243 INYNDQSKFDP
+243 INYDNQSKFNP

-275 LGNVSNQSIA
+275 LGNVSSQSIA
-285 FLNAPLIGAT
+285 LLNAPLIGAT

-301 TIRKASGS
+301 TVRKASGS
-309 FTINDY
+309 FIINDY

-391 GVLQDA
+391 GVLQDE
-397 VNSRFGQVGF
+397 VKSRFGQVGF

-433 PFAKITFQPFPS
+433 PFAKVTFQPFPS

-455 VSTKGLMNVYFT
+455 VSTRGLVNVYFT
-467 KNMFL
+467 ESIFL

-484 ARRFSALEEL
+484 ARRFSALEEV
-494 KVRFSRP
+494 KVRFSKP
-501 FKNKYF
+501 FKSNYF
-507 SGFTRLNFNQFVYK
+507 SGFTKLNFNQSVYK
-521 SLTYNQFDFLMSTYY
+521 SITYNQFGFLMSTYY
-536 KQFNLS
+536 KQFSLS
-542 SSSFINWASS
+542 SSSFINWTSS
-552 NSSFIRSVLALSYR
+552 NSSFIRSLLALSYR

-578 YNLSTNNL
+578 YNLNTNNL
-586 VRFNGEIEMRVSEMY
+586 VRLNGEIEMRVSKMY
-601 FSLSYARS
+601 FSLSYERS
-609 IQSKKNNFFLS
+609 IQSKNNNFFLS
-620 LRYDLP
+620 FRYDLP

-633 SSYSHNSLV
+633 SSYSNKSLV

-650 LAFDGENNYVHT
+650 LAFGGDNNYVHT
-662 SRNSAISKGGI
+662 SKNSAISKGGI

-683 NGVLDS
+683 NGVMDT

-696 SNVSVASNVA
+696 SNVSVSSNVA

-726 NVKFSDTDLDNIS
+726 TIKFSNTDLDNIS

-748 VVVDPNQ
+748 ILVDPNQ
-755 YKHVYVPIISVG
+755 YKRVYVPIISVG

-776 SNKTMKGQ
+776 SDKTMKGQ
-784 ARVTLQVY
+784 ARVTLQIY
-792 DEKGAKVAETLSE
+792 DKKGEKVAETISE

-818 TYIVRVDESQLK
+818 IYTVRVDESQLK

-835 SYPTEH
+835 SYPLVH

-856 LDFKLTSI
+856 LDFKL
-864 ASLILKE
+864 K